1 MGADASMSRPGLT
14 PATEGNS
21 AGTQPEG
28 RRIWRRFRRHR
39 LGTWGLTVLGLLYG
53 AILLGPFLAP
63 YPFDQMHREYRHA
76 PPTRLHF
83 VDGEGRFHWR
93 PFVYGIKQ
101 TRDPVTFQFRYEEDR
116 SRIYPVRF
124 LVPGEPYRLLG
135 LIPMRVRLV
144 GLEPG
149 SDGRLF
155 LLGTDRFGRD
165 LWGRILLGG
174 RVTLSVGVLGVLVS
188 TGIGVVMGGISG
200 YYGGHL
206 DNLIQRL
213 IELLRSFPTIPL
225 WLALSMILPPEWPSH
240 WVYFGVVTVLS
251 LIGWTGLARVVRGQ
265 YLALREK
272 EFVVAAQALGASDRT
287 VIFRHILPN
296 IASYLIVS
304 ATLALPGMILGES
317 TMSFLGLG
325 IKEPMTSWGLLLR
338 DAQSLQALQLYPWLL
353 TPGLFIVL
361 AVLAFNFVGDAV
373 RDAYDPYALD

>member
-1 MGADASMSRPGLT
+1 MEGSINLEARAETLATSAPVGPGW
-14 PATEGNS
+14 
-21 AGTQPEG
+21 
-28 RRIWRRFRRHR
+28 RIWRRFLRHR
-39 LGTWGLTVLGLLYG
+39 LGLAGLAVLGLLYG

-63 YPFDQMHREYRHA
+63 YPFDLMHREYRHA
-76 PPTRLHF
+76 PPTRIRF
-83 VDGEGRFHWR
+83 VDQEGRFHWR
-93 PFVYGIKQ
+93 PFVYGLKA
-101 TRDPVTFQFRYEEDR
+101 TRDPITFQFRYEEDP
-116 SRIYPVRF
+116 SRIYPLRF
-124 LVPGEPYRLLG
+124 FTPGEPYRLFG
-135 LIPMRVRLV
+135 VIPMRVRLV

-174 RVTLSVGVLGVLVS
+174 RVTLTVGVLGVVVS
-188 TGIGVVMGGISG
+188 TAMGVVMGGLSG
-200 YYGGHL
+200 YYGGRL

-225 WLALSMILPPEWPSH
+225 WLALSMILPPHWPSH

-272 EFVVAAQALGASDRT
+272 EFVLAARALGASDGAI
-287 VIFRHILPN
+287 IFRHILPN

-353 TPGLFIVL
+353 TPGLFIVA
-361 AVLAFNFVGDAV
+361 AVLAFNFVGDAI
-373 RDAYDPYALD
+373 RDAFDPYAIQ